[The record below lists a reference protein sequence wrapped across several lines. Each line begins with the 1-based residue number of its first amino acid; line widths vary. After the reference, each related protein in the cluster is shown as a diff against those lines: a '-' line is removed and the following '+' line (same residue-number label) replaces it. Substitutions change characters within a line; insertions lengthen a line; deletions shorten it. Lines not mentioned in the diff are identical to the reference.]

1 MCGRAYQPRF
11 LWTWPNSRISVMGGE
26 QAADVLA
33 TVKDDQRL
41 REGNPKM
48 TDTER
53 AAFRKP
59 TLEKYE
65 AEGNP
70 YFATGRLWDDGILDP
85 AETRRVLA
93 LGLAAAANGATAGN
107 ALRRVS
113 DVGMRRIFLTL
124 PLLLLLS
131 LPSRADE
138 RAPCGTVDA
147 LEITSLSRTKLTAFL
162 RTSLSDAPGGGKQ
175 TFAGEIAVANTPL
188 PLGPSLTAMVQPGP
202 GGNSVV
208 FLVDLD
214 LAKIPQALLARVHP
228 AALDVTVRGSLAGE
242 GGAKAPVCG
251 AGVLRIGTPDLR
263 ASGPMGAA
271 LAGFSGARFTG
282 MTLTEV
288 QGVATA
294 TFFNPLSFALDVK
307 DLVYAVWVGD
317 RRSPRGSVTG

>member
-1 MCGRAYQPRF
+1 M
-11 LWTWPNSRISVMGGE
+11 
-26 QAADVLA
+26 
-33 TVKDDQRL
+33 
-41 REGNPKM
+41 
-48 TDTER
+48 
-53 AAFRKP
+53 
-59 TLEKYE
+59 
-65 AEGNP
+65 
-70 YFATGRLWDDGILDP
+70 
-85 AETRRVLA
+85 RRV
-93 LGLAAAANGATAGN
+93 
-107 ALRRVS
+107 
-113 DVGMRRIFLTL
+113 FLTL

-162 RTSLSDAPGGGKQ
+162 RTSLSDVPGGGKQ
-175 TFAGEIAVANTPL
+175 TFAGEVAVANTPL

-214 LAKIPQALLARVHP
+214 LAKIPQALLARLHP

-242 GGAKAPVCG
+242 GGAKAPVCA

-263 ASGPMGAA
+263 ASGPTGAA

-294 TFFNPLSFALDVK
+294 TFFNPLSFTLDVK
-307 DLVYAVWVGD
+307 DLVYSVWVGD
-317 RRSPRGSVTG
+317 RRIAEGERHGLRLHPGRENAVDLPISASSADLLSALGSAVAGGGRVAGRLVARVSVRVGRDQILTVPLDLPGSVEVMR